1 MSRGSQQDLS
11 PELLEKLVRKA
22 IDCGAS
28 DAEVIGIART
38 EFNVE
43 VRLGEVEKLTEAAS
57 RGIGLRVLR
66 HGRQASCSTSD
77 TSPEALDELVMTAVE
92 LASRT
97 SVDEAAILPSA
108 GELAKTIPD
117 LGLCDPAV
125 AAIPTETRVELARR
139 AEDAARAT
147 DPRIVNSEGAS
158 CSTVTSTLT
167 LVSSAGFTG
176 SYRGSLCSLGVA
188 PIARQEE
195 QMQIGYWGD
204 RRRNLRDL
212 DSPEEIGTT
221 AARRALRKLGAR
233 KVATG
238 TFPVVFESTAAEDL
252 LRDLFE
258 AVNGGAI
265 FRRASFLVGR
275 LGETIASPLVTIVDD
290 GLMPGGIG
298 SRPFDG
304 DGLAARRT
312 VVINQGV
319 LDSYLLNT
327 YTARKLNLASTGNA
341 TRGLTGAPS
350 IDVGN
355 LFLAPG
361 VCSPE
366 EVIGS
371 VANGFY
377 VTETIGFGFNPVTGD
392 YSRGA
397 AGWWI
402 IDGQLAFPVE
412 EVTIAGNMREMLR
425 GIEMVGNDLRFRGRI
440 ASPTIK
446 IDRMTV
452 SGD

>member
-1 MSRGSQQDLS
+1 MIENLSSDL
-11 PELLEKLVRKA
+11 LARIVRMA
-22 IDCGAS
+22 LDRGAS
-28 DAEVIGIART
+28 DAEAIGISSS
-38 EFNVE
+38 EFSVE
-43 VRLGEVEKLTEAAS
+43 VRLGEVEKLTEATS

-77 TSPEALDELVMTAVE
+77 TGEAAIEDLVSTAVD

-97 SVDEAAILPSA
+97 SVDEAATLPPASEMA
-108 GELAKTIPD
+108 TNIPD
-117 LGLCDPAV
+117 LQICDPEV
-125 AAIPTETRVELARR
+125 AAIPTATRVELARE
-139 AEDAARAT
+139 AEAAARAA
-147 DPRIVNSEGAS
+147 DSRIVNSEGAAFS
-158 CSTVTSTLT
+158 SVTSEVT
-167 LVSSAGFTG
+167 LVSSAGFAG
-176 SYRGSLCSLGVA
+176 SYRSSLCSLAVA
-188 PIARQEE
+188 PIAREGQ
-195 QMQIGYWGD
+195 QMQVGYWGD
-204 RRRNLRDL
+204 RRRRLRDL
-212 DSPEEIGTT
+212 QSAREIGEI

-233 KVATG
+233 KVSTG
-238 TFPVVFESTAAEDL
+238 TFPVVFENTAAEDL

-275 LGETIASPLVTIVDD
+275 LGEAIASPLVTIVDD
-290 GLMPGGIG
+290 GILPGGSG

-304 DGLAARRT
+304 DGLPSRRT

-319 LDSYLLNT
+319 LESYLLNS
-327 YTARKLNLASTGNA
+327 YTARKLNLPSTGNA

-350 IDVGN
+350 IGVGN
-355 LFLAPG
+355 FFLAPG
-361 VCSPE
+361 VSTPDE
-366 EVIGS
+366 IIRS
-371 VANGFY
+371 VPNGFY

-402 IDGQLAFPVE
+402 SNGELAFPVE
-412 EVTIAGNMREMLR
+412 EVTIAGNLRDMLR
-425 GIEMVGNDLRFRGRI
+425 GIEMTGDDLHLRGKI